1 MNARKRL
8 LISDILR
15 LWKQGVAIVGL
26 LACGIA
32 TFIMS
37 TSTIRSMEA
46 SRDQYYAHYHFAHAW
61 ASLVRAP
68 NSLLDRI
75 LEIPGV
81 TRVSGRIVRQAI
93 LDFPNLSEP
102 VTARLV
108 SIETK
113 SLDAL
118 YLRKGR
124 LPKLGAETEV
134 VVSELFAEAHS
145 LKLGDTLQANL
156 GGKEI
161 CCI

>member
-68 NSLLDRI
+68 IALLDRI

-93 LDFPNLSEP
+93 QI
-102 VTARLV
+102 VCAT
-108 SIETK
+108 
-113 SLDAL
+113 
-118 YLRKGR
+118 
-124 LPKLGAETEV
+124 
-134 VVSELFAEAHS
+134 
-145 LKLGDTLQANL
+145 
-156 GGKEI
+156 
-161 CCI
+161 